1 MSPSAAALNPN
12 AAEFVPTSFAAEAE
26 AAAVEPASV
35 PPPLATVQPR
45 QSSEEPAI
53 MPSTSSGVTASVAP
67 TLKRPRESEAELE
80 DESAKKA
87 REEPVAEIVLSSSD
101 EDEEEEITD
110 VEVEDE
116 EENVDEDV
124 KTESEDEFEG
134 GEIEGLLLSTFFLQQ
149 PFVYLQAHIMC
160 TTLFLFVFFFNFSLL
175 LAAHAPPKKMPKNHP
190 NMYRTE
196 YFFFA
201 LEFTQNLL
209 LPFLDRPMA

>member
-87 REEPVAEIVLSSSD
+87 REEPVAEIILSSSD

-149 PFVYLQAHIMC
+149 LFVYLQAHIRC
-160 TTLFLFVFFFNFSLL
+160 TLFFFQFFIT
-175 LAAHAPPKKMPKNHP
+175 AAHAPPKKMPKNHP
-190 NMYRTE
+190 NMYST
-196 YFFFA
+196 
-201 LEFTQNLL
+201 
-209 LPFLDRPMA
+209 